1 LVLALAGAA
10 IGCAETP
17 QQAVQEKLK
26 TMESERSPDKMLA
39 RGHGFAAVGDMT
51 RAEQYFASA
60 LEAGADEKVVL
71 PLLIETCVSD
81 GRYRAAI
88 EYARPYA
95 ERHPEDLRM
104 RFVLG
109 TLLQA
114 VGEPKAARVELEV
127 VVKRAPAQADAHY
140 ALAVLLRDE
149 INDSSAAE
157 TEFREYL
164 RLAPQGPHAEEARN
178 SLTKA
183 AP

>member
-1 LVLALAGAA
+1 
-10 IGCAETP
+10 
-17 QQAVQEKLK
+17 
-26 TMESERSPDKMLA
+26 MESERTPEKLLA
-39 RGHGFAAVGDMT
+39 RGHGFAVVGDMT

-60 LEAGADEKVVL
+60 YEAGADEKVVL

-81 GRYRAAI
+81 GRYRSAI

-95 ERHPEDLRM
+95 ERHPEDVRI

-109 TLLQA
+109 TLYQA
-114 VGEPKAARVELEV
+114 VGDYKAARAELEV
-127 VVKRAPAQADAHY
+127 VVKRAPGHADAHY

-149 INDSSAAE
+149 MSDASAAE

-164 RLAPQGPHAEEARN
+164 RLAPQGPHAEEARA

-183 AP
+183 TP